1 MCDACKHAYAVDW
14 RRPSRIAKNDWLFES
29 CGVDKRM
36 LETTRREALSEQT
49 AWMRSDQCFHILK
62 HLAAEAKGTP
72 WRFYVDAANSP
83 TAVNDKPLESIQ
95 WRKREKWR
103 YCMENFNYRL
113 FCFLKGWFLFK
124 QTFYSNLNFFFIH
137 LFLYKSP
144 IKIVLESLWWL
155 SWIDFVVTLVP
166 DLQSQICET
175 RRYDY

>member
-1 MCDACKHAYAVDW
+1 MCDACKHAYAADW

-49 AWMRSDQCFHILK
+49 AWMSSDQCFHSLGIIYWSILLQK
-62 HLAAEAKGTP
+62 PKEPLGV
-72 WRFYVDAANSP
+72 FYVDAANSP

-95 WRKREKWR
+95 WRKRKKWR

-124 QTFYSNLNFFFIH
+124 QTDFNFFFVI
-137 LFLYKSP
+137 Y
-144 IKIVLESLWWL
+144 I
-155 SWIDFVVTLVP
+155 
-166 DLQSQICET
+166 
-175 RRYDY
+175 